1 MRASGPSVDLDRR
14 IARLLAGGALVSVV
28 LLALGVAAMAGAGLS
43 PLQPSFPAL
52 DLARLPGDIAA
63 LRPEGF
69 LWLGLLAVLGT
80 PAARVLTS
88 LLGFIGEGERRMTLI
103 AAGVLAVIALS
114 VIAGGVEG

>member
-1 MRASGPSVDLDRR
+1 MTEPRATADLDRGV
-14 IARLLAGGALVSVV
+14 ARLLAVGALVSVA

-52 DLARLPGDIAA
+52 DLGRLPADIAA

-80 PAARVLTS
+80 PAARVLAS
-88 LLGFIGEGERRMTLI
+88 LLGFVGAGERSMALI
-103 AAGVLAVIALS
+103 AAAVLAVIALS
-114 VIAGGVEG
+114 VAVAGVEG